1 MRTLILAAAL
11 ALTFGSGCRTFRDPP
26 PRYYPPAAF

>member
-11 ALTFGSGCRTFRDPP
+11 ALTFGSGCRTHCDPP
-26 PRYYPPAAF
+26 RHHPPAAF